1 MCLSR
6 HQRRRWSEIFE
17 DRAFSGSNGRLQA
30 TWHGIPVRQR
40 ATSRSSVQLAFAF
53 VVFRI
58 LSVTCSLTHALSQ
71 SLAHAQQ
78 LFSASTPGQI
88 LAPRVCTLVLFI
100 FYWSRKPPLGFDRQ
114 PSISYLH
121 DQDAKFCTAS
131 TCSIEYDYIP
141 CCHQEV
147 NEQLARI

>member
-1 MCLSR
+1 MTLTNRDIYILLPSPVQIYVLNTNYYCPCPSSCPCSWPCPHPDGLCVPT
-6 HQRRRWSEIFE
+6 
-17 DRAFSGSNGRLQA
+17 DRGM
-30 TWHGIPVRQR
+30 VRQR

-78 LFSASTPGQI
+78 FFSASTPGQI

-100 FYWSRKPPLGFDRQ
+100 FSVTAKPE
-114 PSISYLH
+114 S
-121 DQDAKFCTAS
+121 S
-131 TCSIEYDYIP
+131 TQQ
-141 CCHQEV
+141 HQTHHHNPE
-147 NEQLARI
+147 LS

>member
-1 MCLSR
+1 MAPMERDFLKTGP
-6 HQRRRWSEIFE
+6 FLVLLK
-17 DRAFSGSNGRLQA
+17 SNKLPGM
-30 TWHGIPVRQR
+30 VRQR

-78 LFSASTPGQI
+78 FFSASTPGQI

-100 FYWSRKPPLGFDRQ
+100 LS
-114 PSISYLH
+114 
-121 DQDAKFCTAS
+121 
-131 TCSIEYDYIP
+131 
-141 CCHQEV
+141 V
-147 NEQLARI
+147 M